1 MRRLLTL
8 SGHVTRTVRFALPLP
23 AAIVLFLA
31 ILLAAASARAEL
43 RVDITRGHVEPLPI
57 ALVDLAGA
65 NEADATL
72 GRQITEVITRNL
84 ERSGL
89 FRPIDPA
96 AFIIEPGGM
105 TVRPR
110 FQDWRIINAQALV
123 TGRVVPGDPGRLVV
137 EFRLWDVFAEQD
149 LVGLKLS
156 GAREAWR
163 SIAHTMS
170 DKIYERLTGESGYF
184 HTRIVYIAETG
195 PPDLRIK
202 RLAIM
207 DQDGH
212 NLRYLSDGR
221 HLVLTPRF
229 SPTAQEITYLSYERG
244 VPKVYLRDI
253 DTGQQELLGDFPGMT
268 FAPRFSPDGNQV
280 VMTMAQRGNSD
291 IYEMD
296 LRSRRVRQLTNNP
309 AIETAPCYSPDG
321 AFIAFESDRGGS
333 QQIYV
338 MRPRWERCAPH
349 HVRQG
354 SLRNPGMV
362 SARRPDRLH
371 QQLSWPVCHRC
382 HEARRER
389 RANSG
394 ARLLGRRPDLGAE
407 RARADVLPVE
417 FAKSR
422 QRRIGLHRSDRA
434 QRAHPVHEHG
444 GVRSGLVAVDPVMTQ
459 SYSRTA
465 SRRIRRYGG
474 GSASR
479 HARTRHAVL
488 WRLRIEGMFAGHGR
502 DSDGPVTTH

>member
-8 SGHVTRTVRFALPLP
+8 SGHVAQKARRALPP
-23 AAIVLFLA
+23 SAALA
-31 ILLAAASARAEL
+31 LALAMLGAAATAQAEL

-57 ALVDLAGA
+57 ALVDLAGS
-65 NEADATL
+65 NEADAEV
-72 GRQITEVITRNL
+72 GSQITQVITRNL

-96 AFIIEPGGM
+96 AFIIGPGGM

-123 TGRVVPGDPGRLVV
+123 TGRVVPGDAGRLMV
-137 EFRLWDVFAEQD
+137 EFRLWDVFAEQN

-184 HTRIVYIAETG
+184 HTRVVYIAETG
-195 PPDLRIK
+195 PPDKRIK

-229 SPTAQEITYLSYERG
+229 SPTAQEITYLSYEGG
-244 VPKVYLRDI
+244 VPRVYLRQI

-280 VMTMAQRGNSD
+280 VMTLAQRGNSD

-296 LRSRRVRQLTNNP
+296 LRSRQVRRLTDNP

-321 AFIAFESDRGGS
+321 AFITFESDRGGS

-338 MRPRWERCAPH
+338 MRRDGSDLRRITFGKGRYGTPVWSPRGDLIAFTKSH
-349 HVRQG
+349 QG
-354 SLRNPGMV
+354 RFYIGVM
-362 SARRPDRLH
+362 RPDG
-371 QQLSWPVCHRC
+371 SG
-382 HEARRER
+382 ER
-389 RANSG
+389 ILAQDYLVEGPTWAPN
-394 ARLLGRRPDLGAE
+394 GRVLMFFRSSSRDPDSAE
-407 RARADVLPVE
+407 LVTIDLTGRNE
-417 FAKSR
+417 
-422 QRRIGLHRSDRA
+422 RILFTSTAASDPA
-434 QRAHPVHEHG
+434 WSPLIQ
-444 GVRSGLVAVDPVMTQ
+444 
-459 SYSRTA
+459 
-465 SRRIRRYGG
+465 
-474 GSASR
+474 
-479 HARTRHAVL
+479 
-488 WRLRIEGMFAGHGR
+488 
-502 DSDGPVTTH
+502 